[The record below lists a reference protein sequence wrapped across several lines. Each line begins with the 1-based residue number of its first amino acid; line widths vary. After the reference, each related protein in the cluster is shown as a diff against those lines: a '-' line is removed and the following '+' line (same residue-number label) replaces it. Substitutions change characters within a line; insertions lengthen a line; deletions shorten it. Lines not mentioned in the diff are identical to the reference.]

1 MKLFYATLLLGFTS
15 LVSAQ
20 NKIVGTTSDKD
31 NKPLPSVNIS
41 IPEIHK
47 ETISDANGKYA
58 LNNLPKGNFTII
70 FSSIGNSCCK

>member
-1 MKLFYATLLLGFTS
+1 MGFS
-15 LVSAQ
+15 LVATAQ

-31 NKPLPSVNIS
+31 NKPLPSVTIS

-58 LNNLPKGNFTII
+58 LTNLPKGNFTVV
-70 FSSIGNSCCK
+70 FC